1 MGITL
6 LILLIVLMI
15 AFVGASFVIV
25 NLQKNKSDS
34 QVELQSHILQEF
46 HKTQKPPK

>member
-15 AFVGASFVIV
+15 AFVGASFVIG
-25 NLQKNKSDS
+25 NLQKNKPDS
-34 QVELQSHILQEF
+34 QIELQSHILQEF